1 MATPI
6 KLTNREIL
14 SVRDGLRALDGIVS
28 KETTVRFDFDTQTS
42 WNITKNL
49 VAIEKAVVLYEKQG
63 MKFMKELG
71 LANGEKVT
79 AENAL
84 RVGDWNIKTDELK
97 DVEQEFTSLLRLPKS
112 VLMKAGVGKFPVV
125 MANLFPI
132 ISELE

>member
-1 MATPI
+1 MATSI

-14 SVRDGLRALDGIVS
+14 SVRDGLKALDGVPS
-28 KETTVRFDFDTQTS
+28 KEGPIRFDFDTQTS

-63 MKFMKELG
+63 MKFLKELG
-71 LANGEKVT
+71 LANGVAVT
-79 AENAL
+79 SENAL

-97 DVEQEFTSLLRLPKS
+97 DGEQEFANLLRLPKS
-112 VLMKAGVGKFPVV
+112 ILMKAGVGKFPVV

-132 ISELE
+132 ISEAE